1 MNKQDFMKELNDK
14 LHKLPEEEKNNALKY
29 YEEYFEEAGDDKEL
43 NILEE
48 LGSPSNIA
56 SQIIADFAIKETQ
69 SDQKKSK
76 SGISN
81 IWIVILA
88 IFASPIALPIA
99 IAIVC
104 VIFALVVTI
113 LALIF
118 AFGITA
124 FALCISGIL
133 CFIMSFGLV
142 TTDIST
148 MIFFIG
154 YGMFSTGLGIC
165 FCVLTVAIYKKA
177 FNSITRKLSKL
188 ILRGKKNDEK

>member
-56 SQIIADFAIKETQ
+56 SQIIADFAIKETEL
-69 SDQKKSK
+69 DEKKSK
-76 SGISN
+76 SRISTV
-81 IWIVILA
+81 WIVILA

-104 VIFALVVTI
+104 VIFALLITI

-118 AFGITA
+118 SFGITA
-124 FALCISGIL
+124 LALCLSGII
-133 CFIMSFGLV
+133 CFVMSFGLI

-154 YGMFSTGLGIC
+154 YGMFSAGLGIS
-165 FCVLTVAIYKKA
+165 FWILTVAIYKKA
-177 FNSITRKLSKL
+177 FNYITRKLSKL
-188 ILRGKKNDEK
+188 ILRRKKNDEK

>member
-1 MNKQDFMKELNDK
+1 MNKQDFMRELNDK

-48 LGSPSNIA
+48 LGSPANIA
-56 SQIIADFAIKETQ
+56 SQIIADFAIKETE
-69 SDQKKSK
+69 SDEKKSK
-76 SGISN
+76 GRIST

-99 IAIVC
+99 IAIVS
-104 VIFALVVTI
+104 VIFALVITI
-113 LALIF
+113 LALLF

-133 CFIMSFGLV
+133 CFIMSFGLI
-142 TTDIST
+142 TTDIPT
-148 MIFFIG
+148 MFFFIG
-154 YGMFSTGLGIC
+154 YGMFSVGLGIS
-165 FCVLTVAIYKKA
+165 FWLLAVLIYKKA
-177 FNSITRKLSKL
+177 FTYITRKLSKL
-188 ILRGKKNDEK
+188 ILRRKENDEK